1 MSKSLRK
8 VCGAVAA
15 VLLLSACKPGVPS
28 GLIQPEELEDLLYD
42 YHVAQ
47 AMAETGG
54 DSMNFKRYSYVQAVF
69 EKHGV
74 SEAEFDSTMVWY
86 ASHATYLND
95 IYKKLQE
102 RYSTHVSALG
112 ASTGENDIFA
122 HLDARGGHGQYL
134 AGACV
139 QNPET
144 EFYGRP
150 FAVYHD
156 SRYDFP

>member
-1 MSKSLRK
+1 
-8 VCGAVAA
+8 
-15 VLLLSACKPGVPS
+15 
-28 GLIQPEELEDLLYD
+28 
-42 YHVAQ
+42 
-47 AMAETGG
+47 MAETGG
-54 DSMNFKRYSYVQAVF
+54 DSMNFKRYSYVQTVF

-122 HLDARGGHGQYL
+122 HLDARGDT
-134 AGACV
+134 ANIW

>member
-95 IYKKLQE
+95 IYNCLLYTSPSP
-102 RYSTHVSALG
+102 R
-112 ASTGENDIFA
+112 D
-122 HLDARGGHGQYL
+122 
-134 AGACV
+134 
-139 QNPET
+139 
-144 EFYGRP
+144 
-150 FAVYHD
+150 
-156 SRYDFP
+156 

>member
-69 EKHGV
+69 EKHICIG
-74 SEAEFDSTMVWY
+74 
-86 ASHATYLND
+86 
-95 IYKKLQE
+95 I
-102 RYSTHVSALG
+102 
-112 ASTGENDIFA
+112 
-122 HLDARGGHGQYL
+122 
-134 AGACV
+134 
-139 QNPET
+139 
-144 EFYGRP
+144 
-150 FAVYHD
+150 
-156 SRYDFP
+156 